1 MEALK
6 QILENLDWSPL
17 WISLKTGIAATFF
30 SFFSGDFCG
39 GKGYEGRRENKG
51 RAGRYTHAAHGAAP
65 YGSGIFPSADL

>member
-30 SFFSGDFCG
+30 SFFL
-39 GKGYEGRRENKG
+39 
-51 RAGRYTHAAHGAAP
+51 
-65 YGSGIFPSADL
+65 GIFAAAKAMKDGGTQLNTF